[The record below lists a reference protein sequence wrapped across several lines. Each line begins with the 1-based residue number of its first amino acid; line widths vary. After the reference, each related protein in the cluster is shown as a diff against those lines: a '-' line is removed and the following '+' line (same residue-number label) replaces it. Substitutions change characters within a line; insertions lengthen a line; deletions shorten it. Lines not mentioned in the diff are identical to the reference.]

1 MLEDKDISLKGEKSD
16 VENICK
22 IWKSTLYYI
31 SDSAKDLLM
40 MSERKENPQSQ
51 PLGWVEGKNGRN
63 F

>member
-22 IWKSTLYYI
+22 IWKSALYYI
-31 SDSAKDLLM
+31 SDSAMKDLLM

-51 PLGWVEGKNGRN
+51 PLGWV
-63 F
+63 